1 MAGFNF
7 KKLTKDKHKSSKSN
21 TDEQKDQN
29 GITPSKFLHFNI
41 NHDNNKQQQDHN
53 QPNLLPKPNQALPPI
68 PQRTPS
74 NENRVL
80 NNNSQQR
87 QQSYNSPQARIN
99 PTPQPFSQRNV
110 SGATQ
115 LMLVKQQEQQKQQ
128 QSQDNQASQVSTEL
142 NASTHDN
149 YQHSQHSSPLY
160 GPSSQV
166 PTSVPKNNLS
176 ILPPVTQEPIV
187 WNRIKL
193 KNSPFPRYRHVASA
207 YATDDDRIF
216 VIGGLHDQSVYGDIW
231 IIKSLE
237 NGTKFESST
246 VDISESTP
254 PPRVGHAATLCGNA
268 FVVFGGDTHKVNKD
282 GLMDDDLYLFNINS
296 YKWTIPNP
304 IGPRPLG
311 RYGHKISIIAPTP
324 MKTKLYLF
332 GGQFDDTYFNNL
344 AVFDLSSFR
353 RPDSHWEFLK
363 PKTFI
368 PPPLTNHTMVSYDN
382 KLWVFGGD
390 TLQGLINKVFM
401 YDPDINDWCII
412 DTYGAEED
420 DENIPPPMQE
430 HAAVMY
436 GHLMCIVGGKDESD
450 NYMNTVYFLNLN
462 TFIWYK
468 LPFLA
473 VGIPQGRSGHSVTLL
488 KNNKLLIM
496 GGDKFDYYRPEEFD
510 LHTSETD
517 MGNGTILYTLD
528 LSRLKDLC
536 PGIMDRVPSDKV
548 PGNDATK
555 LPNKENYPSTPQVSN
570 KEFNN
575 EQKTESPSS
584 LVTANSTIQKDIN
597 KLPELAV
604 HNILTPHTVSENQK
618 TPKVDDEETFDS
630 AVENNT
636 PETPTFKENSYFKD
650 ENQKQALEKRLTPS
664 SKDHDEHTFED
675 SDLHEEVTP
684 EIEVAIRTPVKSEH
698 SFQIKE
704 SPIKNTNNN
713 NSVDGDNITT
723 EVHKQFTGSSN
734 KLDQLNS
741 TGKLQNNGNKI
752 KHSPLTN
759 FNSTNNKTNSEQLSS
774 GESLLH
780 TEGTK
785 ESSLNYSSK
794 DNTTSPSTMIQVDY
808 RILEDLRSEL
818 QNLKQ
823 LTTDKANEA
832 SSHILR
838 LEEENKKLKESLKE
852 HLVKNNQEDDVLEK
866 NKNLC
871 NRIHT
876 LEDLLNEKF
885 LDLEVLNVIIR
896 KQNSTIDKLMSDENF
911 RDKYVSL
918 ERKYQLLNAENE
930 ELKNRLEH
938 YENEFTENIKLYSNN
953 IEALLER
960 WKSNSNNFSS
970 TSYMVQDD
978 LKPSHE
984 EMSLESPHHKTVV
997 NKLSKQL
1004 DDLLVKSKDL
1014 SHSRDKLDAEY
1025 HKLEKRHRSLSQ
1037 DLLSQ
1042 KSLDEAE
1049 GEEADNNAA
1058 SMDKVKTLQLAE
1070 KELEKFRKK
1079 NKALQDEI
1087 EQLKERTSENIS

>member
-29 GITPSKFLHFNI
+29 GISPSKFLHFNI
-41 NHDNNKQQQDHN
+41 NHDNKQLQDHN
-53 QPNLLPKPNQALPPI
+53 SSNPQPKPSQAQPPV
-68 PQRTPS
+68 PQKTPLNESCSS
-74 NENRVL
+74 NNI
-80 NNNSQQR
+80 SYQR
-87 QQSYNSPQARIN
+87 QQLYNSSQARVY
-99 PTPQPFSQRNV
+99 PTPQPFGQRSV

-115 LMLVKQQEQQKQQ
+115 LMQVKQQEQQRQQ
-128 QSQDNQASQVSTEL
+128 QSQNRLTVQGSNESNT
-142 NASTHDN
+142 STHDN
-149 YQHSQHSSPLY
+149 SQHSQHSSPLY
-160 GPSSQV
+160 NPYSQAQI
-166 PTSVPKNNLS
+166 SVPKNNLS
-176 ILPPVTQEPIV
+176 NTPPVTQEPIV

-207 YATDDDRIF
+207 YATDDDRVF
-216 VIGGLHDQSVYGDIW
+216 VIGGLHDQSVYGDVW
-231 IIKSLE
+231 VIKSLE
-237 NGTKFESST
+237 NDTRFESST
-246 VDISESTP
+246 VDISETTP

-304 IGPRPLG
+304 VGPRPLG

-344 AVFDLSSFR
+344 GVFDLSSFR

-368 PPPLTNHTMVSYDN
+368 PPPLTNHTMISYDN

-412 DTYGAEED
+412 DTCGAGD
-420 DENIPPPMQE
+420 DDDNIPPPMQE

-436 GHLMCIVGGKDESD
+436 GHLMCIIGGKDESD
-450 NYMNTVYFLNLN
+450 NYLNTVYFLNLN
-462 TFIWYK
+462 TFTWYK
-468 LPFLA
+468 LPFLT

-496 GGDKFDYYRPEEFD
+496 GGDKFDYSRLEEFD

-536 PGIMDRVPSDKV
+536 PGIMDRVPSAKI
-548 PGNDATK
+548 PGNNVAK
-555 LPNKENYPSTPQVSN
+555 LSNKENHPSTPQASN

-575 EQKTESPSS
+575 EQKIT
-584 LVTANSTIQKDIN
+584 NSVIQKDMN
-597 KLPELAV
+597 KLPELAA
-604 HNILTPHTVSENQK
+604 HNILTPHTISENQK
-618 TPKVDDEETFDS
+618 TPKVEDEETFDS
-630 AVENNT
+630 TSENNT
-636 PETPTFKENSYFKD
+636 AVTPTFKENSYFKD
-650 ENQKQALEKRLTPS
+650 GNQKELLEKIVTPS
-664 SKDHDEHTFED
+664 SKDNEEHTFDD
-675 SDLHEEVTP
+675 SDLHEEATP
-684 EIEVAIRTPVKSEH
+684 EIEVAIRTPIKSEH
-698 SFQIKE
+698 SFQVKE
-704 SPIKNTNNN
+704 SPIKNITNND
-713 NSVDGDNITT
+713 SVNIDNVTS
-723 EVHKQFTGSSN
+723 ELDKQFTPISDKQDHLSSVN
-734 KLDQLNS
+734 QLQNS
-741 TGKLQNNGNKI
+741 TNMI
-752 KHSPLTN
+752 KHSTLAD
-759 FNSTNNKTNSEQLSS
+759 FSSTSNKTSPKQTSPHGPS
-774 GESLLH
+774 PHIKGDTESLANFSP
-780 TEGTK
+780 K
-785 ESSLNYSSK
+785 N
-794 DNTTSPSTMIQVDY
+794 NTTPQSTIIQVDY
-808 RILEDLRSEL
+808 KILEDLRSEL
-818 QNLKQ
+818 KNLKQ

-832 SSHILR
+832 SNHILG

-852 HLVKNNQEDDVLEK
+852 HLAKNNQKSDIVEE
-866 NKNLC
+866 NKKLC
-871 NRIHT
+871 NRINT
-876 LEDLLNEKF
+876 LKGLLNEKF
-885 LDLEVLNVIIR
+885 LDLDVLNVIIR

-918 ERKYQLLNAENE
+918 EKKYQSISAENE
-930 ELKNRLEH
+930 KLKSKLEQ
-938 YENEFTENIKLYSNN
+938 YENDFTENIKVYSNN
-953 IEALLER
+953 IESLLEG
-960 WKSNSNNFSS
+960 WKSYFSDFS
-970 TSYMVQDD
+970 TTSHMVEDDIKTSY
-978 LKPSHE
+978 E

-997 NKLSKQL
+997 GKLSKQL

-1025 HKLEKRHRSLSQ
+1025 HRLERRHRSLSQ

-1042 KSLDEAE
+1042 KSFDEIE
-1049 GEEADNNAA
+1049 GEETNNHNTITL
-1058 SMDKVKTLQLAE
+1058 DEVKTLQLAQE
-1070 KELEKFRKK
+1070 ELEKYRKK

-1087 EQLKERTSENIS
+1087 EQLKEKVNETIK